1 VVVSALCLV
10 AHRCPAG
17 HTRVAWRAHAFSI
30 GRGNGVT
37 MNPAER
43 YRMLAAHCVRLA
55 RHSANASDKALLLQM
70 AESWVRLAERAE
82 TREITSDSDE
92 EK

>member
-1 VVVSALCLV
+1 M
-10 AHRCPAG
+10 
-17 HTRVAWRAHAFSI
+17 
-30 GRGNGVT
+30 

-55 RHSANASDKALLLQM
+55 RHTANPSDKALLLQM

-82 TREITSDSDE
+82 TREITDDSDE

>member
-1 VVVSALCLV
+1 LA
-10 AHRCPAG
+10 R
-17 HTRVAWRAHAFSI
+17 RADAFTI
-30 GRGNGVT
+30 GRGNGVM

-55 RHSANASDKALLLQM
+55 RHTANPSDKALLLQM
-70 AESWVRLAERAE
+70 VDSWVRLAERAE
-82 TREITSDSDE
+82 TREITDDSDE